1 MALIY
6 IIAPKLIKHSITW
19 GTVERVKLSVI
30 FAIFLLISMIFYIP
44 NSSASDEL
52 TGGMAP
58 IHLNMKEA
66 SDLSPETWG
75 DITKEAM
82 KDNPPRSWSSYPL
95 DQGRGREWKSI
106 GSWTATKG
114 INFDIG
120 LSAPVKFNLW
130 WRETDQGQDDSYD
143 AQVQYR
149 FRLNIDGVDSAF
161 YTDEDSGS
169 QHECAKSEP
178 CQWTGDTND
187 LNVTSAAKG
196 TIFEIEIEYWS
207 FSDIEIYYDNSSL
220 DSGVMLGSTGI
231 KFGNSQINGQEI
243 NFNFVQAWNADIQ
256 EAIKGDFLTLTLA
269 GISLPNSEQKNGF
282 PRVEEGRT
290 YTFNGSD
297 VKSIKITW
305 LVEDEYAKLD
315 QAVISFSLARVGSVT
330 PQIQVNVADILS
342 TNVETEEDNGLL
354 GLPGFEFATVLS
366 ALILTGLIRR
376 KV

>member
-1 MALIY
+1 
-6 IIAPKLIKHSITW
+6 
-19 GTVERVKLSVI
+19 
-30 FAIFLLISMIFYIP
+30 MIFYIP
-44 NSSASDEL
+44 NSSASEEL

-75 DITKEAM
+75 DITKEAV
-82 KDNPPRSWSSYPL
+82 KDNPPRSWSSTPGTA
-95 DQGRGREWKSI
+95 DQLRTREWKDV
-106 GSWTATKG
+106 GTWTSTSG
-114 INFDIG
+114 IDFDIM
-120 LSAPVKFNLW
+120 LSGPVKFNLW
-130 WRETDQGQDDSYD
+130 WRESDQGQDDDYD

-149 FRLNIDGVDSAF
+149 FRLNINGVDSAF
-161 YTDEDSGS
+161 YTDEESGS

-178 CQWTGDTND
+178 CQWIGDTSD
-187 LNVTSAAKG
+187 LNVTSATKG
-196 TIFEIEIEYWS
+196 TIFELEIEYWAY
-207 FSDIEIYYDNSSL
+207 SDIEIYYDNSSL
-220 DSGVMLGSTGI
+220 DSGVMFGSTGI
-231 KFGNSQINGQEI
+231 KFGNAQISGQEV
-243 NFNFVQAWNADIQ
+243 NFNFVQAWKTDIQ
-256 EAIKGDFLTLTLA
+256 EAVKGDFLTLTLA
-269 GISLPNSEQKNGF
+269 GLSLPNSEQKNGF
-282 PRVEEGRT
+282 PKIEEGRT

-342 TNVETEEDNGLL
+342 ANIDREEDKGLL